1 MITKDKHESQG
12 TIKSARRIFHLPRM
26 VIIARQRTYNDPF
39 FSGFLQGENPD
50 QDQQVDP
57 EEREEEH
64 GQRGEP
70 HAHDPH
76 DQDPEQHRH

>member
-1 MITKDKHESQG
+1 MPFQNLSG
-12 TIKSARRIFHLPRM
+12 T
-26 VIIARQRTYNDPF
+26 NDA
-39 FSGFLQGENPD
+39 FSGFLQGKDPD

-76 DQDPEQHRH
+76 DQDPEQH